1 MGKAGDGYANR
12 SLLGIKQETLGMSM
26 KIVHEDDRGYKVYEV
41 TDEEGN
47 THYELYDPNGN
58 QINGAF
64 PSMDDAVRQVPPAPR
79 PPEPFSPGL

>member
-1 MGKAGDGYANR
+1 
-12 SLLGIKQETLGMSM
+12 MSM

-58 QINGAF
+58 QINGEF
-64 PSMDDAVRQVPPAPR
+64 PSIDRAIQDIPPTPTLE
-79 PPEPFSPGL
+79 PEPGPTPSDPFSPGM